1 MQFNDEI
8 DEYIPPSIQAKSK
21 AKSKRTGD
29 RPRAGKSALVLA
41 GGGITGAVYEI
52 GALRAMND
60 MLVNQTVNDF
70 DIYVGTSAG
79 ALVGSMIANGMTP
92 DEMMQAIEDNHPEVR
107 GIQASDIFQANVGEA
122 LRRVPGLPATL
133 FRSLRTY
140 ASHFNDMNLTDLLWN
155 LTDLLPSGLFSGSA
169 LEHYLDEVLAH
180 PGCTNRFDQLD
191 KDLYIVATDLDTGE
205 RAVFGKGGKGI
216 VPISKAVA
224 ASSAVPLLYKPVNIY
239 GKEYIDGGI
248 RGNASID
255 LAIESGADLVVCINP
270 LAPLNAPEIYGE
282 GHHLSEG
289 GMRAISRQVLRV
301 LLHSGLRYHIKNLRH
316 KYPDVDIIL
325 IEPRPDDQKMFGY
338 DLMDYASRLRVINHG
353 FESVTV
359 GLCENLPYFRQVL
372 AAHGIRISPR
382 LVQHE
387 LEEIR
392 TANYA
397 PDVLSRVFAQSAR
410 RRADVSLLGAME
422 RLESRLHRLNA
433 GAL

>member
-1 MQFNDEI
+1 MQFNDEETP
-8 DEYIPPSIQAKSK
+8 DVPLSI
-21 AKSKRTGD
+21 
-29 RPRAGKSALVLA
+29 RARRNGSAPHRGKTALVLA

-60 MLVNQTVNDF
+60 MLINRTVNDF

-92 DEMMQAIEDNHPEVR
+92 DAMMQAIEDSHPEVR
-107 GIQASDIFQANVGEA
+107 GIQANDIFHANFGEA
-122 LRRVPGLPATL
+122 LRRIPGLPAAL

-140 ASHFNDMNLTDLLWN
+140 AAHFNEMNPTDLLWS
-155 LTDLLPSGLFSGSA
+155 LADLLPSGLYSSSA
-169 LEHYLDEVLAH
+169 LERYLEEVLAAH
-180 PGCTNRFDQLD
+180 PGCVNRFDLMA

-205 RAVFGKGGKGI
+205 RAIFGKGGRGV

-224 ASSAVPLLYKPVNIY
+224 ASSAVPLLYKPVGIY

-255 LAIESGADLVVCINP
+255 LAIEAGADLVVCINP
-270 LAPLNAPEIYGE
+270 LAPINAREIYGE

-316 KYPDVDIIL
+316 KYPNVDIIL
-325 IEPRPDDQKMFGY
+325 IEPRADDQKMFGY
-338 DLMDYASRLRVINHG
+338 DLMDYASRLLVINHG

-359 GLCENLPYFRQVL
+359 GLCENFPYFRQVL
-372 AAHGIRISPR
+372 ARHGIEISPR
-382 LVQHE
+382 LVQEE
-387 LEEIR
+387 LEDIR
-392 TANYA
+392 AGNYA
-397 PDVLSRVFAQSAR
+397 PEVLRRVFAQSEER
-410 RRADVSLLGAME
+410 RSGATLSGVMDQLESSLQRLGAVLA
-422 RLESRLHRLNA
+422 R
-433 GAL
+433 